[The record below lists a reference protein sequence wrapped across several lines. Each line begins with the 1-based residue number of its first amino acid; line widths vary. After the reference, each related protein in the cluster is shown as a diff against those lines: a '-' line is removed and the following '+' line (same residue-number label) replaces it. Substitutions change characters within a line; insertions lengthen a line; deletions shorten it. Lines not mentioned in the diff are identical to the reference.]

1 MSGYLYCCARG
12 AVREHVFAEIDVPE
26 PRAELALKREF
37 VPLPAPYSTVV
48 HEAAHAVASVA
59 IGGAVKVVTV
69 DSRNI
74 SIAANGKS
82 RIGRGAV
89 LMAGPFAE
97 NRLRRFRRTAATET
111 VIELID
117 DAVADRCGRTCDE
130 CIVGR
135 LFAFGPSDE
144 DVAAGLAMY
153 RRAEALA
160 LRMIDD
166 PAFWAAVLEVAERLE
181 RDREASGADVH
192 EIAGRHF
199 VAGSF
204 DPLTENQE

>member
-1 MSGYLYCCARG
+1 MSAYYHCCARG
-12 AVREHVFAEIDVPE
+12 AIREQVFAEIDVPE
-26 PRAELALKREF
+26 PREELALKRDF
-37 VPLPAPYSTVV
+37 VPARAPWSTVI
-48 HEAAHAVASVA
+48 HESAHAVASVA
-59 IGGAVKVVTV
+59 IGGTVTRVTV
-69 DSRNI
+69 DARNA
-74 SIAANGKS
+74 STAQNGRS

-117 DAVADRCGRTCDE
+117 DANAGNCGLTCDQ
-130 CIVGR
+130 CLVAR

-160 LRMIDD
+160 IRMIDD
-166 PAFWAAVLEVAERLE
+166 PAFWAAVLEVAERLD
-181 RDREASGADVH
+181 RDREVAGADVH
-192 EIAGRHF
+192 EIASRHF

-204 DPLTENQE
+204 DPLSNNQE